1 MLSAKYGKC
10 NSIET
15 LLLINNKQYNPK
27 NITSTFRTASC
38 KMVLRIADLDPV
50 SRFFLVSR
58 AQIKQAE
65 REVRCDLRFMIATQ

>member
-1 MLSAKYGKC
+1 
-10 NSIET
+10 
-15 LLLINNKQYNPK
+15 
-27 NITSTFRTASC
+27 
-38 KMVLRIADLDPV
+38 MVLRIADLDPV